1 MIPKIPHAS
10 EQLSPQS
17 PARDSCVLQLE
28 KAYTTQQRPRIAKE
42 RNREIEGLTP
52 ALKNVN
58 LFGNGG
64 IIVAISYDEV
74 ILK

>member
-1 MIPKIPHAS
+1 M
-10 EQLSPQS
+10 
-17 PARDSCVLQLE
+17 LQLE

>member
-1 MIPKIPHAS
+1 M
-10 EQLSPQS
+10 
-17 PARDSCVLQLE
+17 LQLE
-28 KAYTTQQRPRIAKE
+28 KAHTPQQRPRTAKE
-42 RNREIEGLTP
+42 REREREIEGLTP